1 MKRNNDHL
9 QDIWDSKCIN
19 ICIIEIVKGEER
31 EKGPEKMFEEII
43 TQNFPNISK
52 ETITQAKEAQTQ

>member
-1 MKRNNDHL
+1 MKRNKDHL